1 MTGSMPPSSSDPL
14 LVQAIKHLTEQVGQ
28 QRADQQEQTA
38 QLRADQQAQFS
49 SLNNRLDRLVT
60 TETFSREQDRVDDKI
75 RANAEDIV
83 DVERRLVEKIAE
95 EKAAREKAIAEEN
108 AAREKA
114 VIAEATA
121 RVNGDSAQQTLLD
134 KLGGNI
140 KLVAVSVL
148 LPIALFL
155 ANLYASRSA

>member
-1 MTGSMPPSSSDPL
+1 MTGSMPPSSDPL

-60 TETFSREQDRVDDKI
+60 HETFSREQARVDDKI
-75 RANAEDIV
+75 RANAEDIA
-83 DVERRLVEKIAE
+83 DVERRLAERIAD
-95 EKAAREKAIAEEN
+95 EKAAREKAITEEN
-108 AAREKA
+108 AGREKA
-114 VIAEATA
+114 ITAEATA
-121 RVNGDSAQQTLLD
+121 RIGGDAAQQTLLD

-140 KLVAVSVL
+140 KWVAVSVL
-148 LPIALFL
+148 LPVALFL
-155 ANLYASRSA
+155 ANFFSNRGA